1 LGRSFK
7 LSYSIKSQDRLEKNK
22 VALKVEVS
30 DGYFNKSLNKAY
42 KNISEKAKIP
52 GFRKGKIPYEIID
65 LNYGKDYV
73 LSEAANIAISNLY
86 PEIIEDIDLKP
97 IDYPKVDIDG
107 EIVQNKPLNFLIT
120 VEVEPEAELS
130 DYVGIEVEGFPVEV
144 TDEEVDKQ
152 IENLRDKFAAL
163 EPIGETDVSKK
174 GDIMTID
181 FVGTIN
187 GIEFEGGSSKDYVL
201 EIGAGT
207 LFKEIENALEGR
219 KKGEEVKVNVK
230 IPEEAT
236 DKDIAGKDAKFNI
249 NIKEIK
255 RKVVPE
261 LNSEF
266 LKDIGDFEN
275 IDSLRQFIRTNLEQ
289 QKKNLRRDKILSDIV
304 DSLVKNSKIDIP
316 DIMIENEIKSL
327 KNNFE
332 EELNSQKITKE
343 QYLNYF
349 NITEETFEENI
360 KKEALI
366 NIKEYIIFNTLE
378 KELNN
383 KIEPTDDEIKAEK
396 EDLINNLKKVEDKNK
411 LKEYLDTP
419 QGIKNVKSSVRRK
432 KLIDFLIDNAKIKEL
447 SLEDIKKKTEEETAH
462 SEIEEKE
469 SQKDEIKDI
478 DKSKDKKG

>member
-1 LGRSFK
+1 M
-7 LSYSIKSQDRLEKNK
+7 
-22 VALKVEVS
+22 
-30 DGYFNKSLNKAY
+30 
-42 KNISEKAKIP
+42 
-52 GFRKGKIPYEIID
+52 
-65 LNYGKDYV
+65 
-73 LSEAANIAISNLY
+73 
-86 PEIIEDIDLKP
+86 
-97 IDYPKVDIDG
+97 
-107 EIVQNKPLNFLIT
+107 
-120 VEVEPEAELS
+120 
-130 DYVGIEVEGFPVEV
+130 
-144 TDEEVDKQ
+144 
-152 IENLRDKFAAL
+152 
-163 EPIGETDVSKK
+163 EPI
-174 GDIMTID
+174 
-181 FVGTIN
+181 
-187 GIEFEGGSSKDYVL
+187 
-201 EIGAGT
+201 
-207 LFKEIENALEGR
+207 
-219 KKGEEVKVNVK
+219 
-230 IPEEAT
+230 
-236 DKDIAGKDAKFNI
+236 
-249 NIKEIK
+249 IKEIK

-332 EELNSQKITKE
+332 GELNSQKITKE

-447 SLEDIKKKTEEETAH
+447 SLEDIKKKAEEETAH

>member
-1 LGRSFK
+1 M
-7 LSYSIKSQDRLEKNK
+7 SYSIKSQDRLEKNK

-236 DKDIAGKDAKFNI
+236 DKDIAGKNAKFNI

>member
-1 LGRSFK
+1 M
-7 LSYSIKSQDRLEKNK
+7 SYSIKSQDRLEKNK

-349 NITEETFEENI
+349 NITEETFDENI

-447 SLEDIKKKTEEETAH
+447 SLEDIKKKAEEETAH

>member
-1 LGRSFK
+1 M
-7 LSYSIKSQDRLEKNK
+7 SYSIKSQDRLEKNK

-236 DKDIAGKDAKFNI
+236 DKDIAGKNAKFNI

-332 EELNSQKITKE
+332 GELNSQKITKE

>member
-1 LGRSFK
+1 
-7 LSYSIKSQDRLEKNK
+7 LSYSIKSQDKLEKNK

-120 VEVEPEAELS
+120 VEVEPDAELS
-130 DYVGIEVEGFPVEV
+130 NYIGIEVEGFPVEV
-144 TDEEVDKQ
+144 TDDEIDKQ

-181 FVGTIN
+181 FVGTID
-187 GIEFEGGSSKDYVL
+187 GAEFEGSSSKDYVL
-201 EIGAGT
+201 EIGSGA
-207 LFKEIENALEGR
+207 LFKEIESALESR
-219 KKGEEVKVNVK
+219 KKGEEVKINVK

-236 DKDIAGKDAKFNI
+236 NKDIAGKDAEFNI

-266 LKDIGDFEN
+266 LKDIGDFET
-275 IDSLRQFIRTNLEQ
+275 IDSLRQFIRANLEQ
-289 QKKNLRRDKILSDIV
+289 QKKKLRRDKILSDIV
-304 DSLVKNSKIDIP
+304 DYLVKNSKIDIP

-332 EELNSQKITKE
+332 NELNSQKITKE

-349 NITEETFEENI
+349 NITEEAFEENI
-360 KKEALI
+360 KEEALI
-366 NIKEYIIFNTLE
+366 NVKEYIIFNTLE
-378 KELNN
+378 KELKD

-396 EDLINNLKKVEDKNK
+396 EGLINNIKKAEDKNK

-419 QGIKNVKSSVRRK
+419 QGIKNIKSSVRRK

-447 SLEDIKKKTEEETAH
+447 SLEDIKKKAEEEAIS

-469 SQKDEIKDI
+469 SQKDEIKDADDV
-478 DKSKDKKG
+478 DKNKGEKGE

>member
-1 LGRSFK
+1 M
-7 LSYSIKSQDRLEKNK
+7 SYSIKSQDRLEKNK

-187 GIEFEGGSSKDYVL
+187 GFEFEGGSSKDYVL

-219 KKGEEVKVNVK
+219 KKGEEVKVNVE

-236 DKDIAGKDAKFNI
+236 DKDIAGKDVKFNI

-332 EELNSQKITKE
+332 GELNSQKITKE

-447 SLEDIKKKTEEETAH
+447 SLEDIKKKAEEETAH

>member
-1 LGRSFK
+1 M
-7 LSYSIKSQDRLEKNK
+7 SYSIKSQDRLEKNK

-236 DKDIAGKDAKFNI
+236 DKDIAGKNAKFNI

-447 SLEDIKKKTEEETAH
+447 SLEDIKKKAEEETAH

>member
-1 LGRSFK
+1 M
-7 LSYSIKSQDRLEKNK
+7 SYSIKSQDRLEKNK

-201 EIGAGT
+201 EIGAGA

-236 DKDIAGKDAKFNI
+236 DKDIAGKNAKFNI

-447 SLEDIKKKTEEETAH
+447 SLEDIKKKAEEETAH

>member
-1 LGRSFK
+1 M
-7 LSYSIKSQDRLEKNK
+7 SYSIKSQDRLEKNK

-201 EIGAGT
+201 EIGAGA

-447 SLEDIKKKTEEETAH
+447 SLEDIKKKAEEETAH

>member
-1 LGRSFK
+1 

>member
-1 LGRSFK
+1 M
-7 LSYSIKSQDRLEKNK
+7 SYSIKSQDRLEKNK

-332 EELNSQKITKE
+332 GELNSQKITKE

-447 SLEDIKKKTEEETAH
+447 SLEDIKKKAEEETAH

>member
-1 LGRSFK
+1 M
-7 LSYSIKSQDRLEKNK
+7 SYSIKSQDRLEKNK

-447 SLEDIKKKTEEETAH
+447 SLEDIKKKAEEETAH

>member
-1 LGRSFK
+1 

-447 SLEDIKKKTEEETAH
+447 SLEDIKKKAEEETAH

>member
-1 LGRSFK
+1 M
-7 LSYSIKSQDRLEKNK
+7 SYSIKSQDRLEKNK

-201 EIGAGT
+201 EIGAGA

>member
-1 LGRSFK
+1 M
-7 LSYSIKSQDRLEKNK
+7 SYSIKSQDRLEKNK

-187 GIEFEGGSSKDYVL
+187 GFEFEGGSSKDYVL

-219 KKGEEVKVNVK
+219 KKGEEVKVNVE

-332 EELNSQKITKE
+332 GELNSQKITKE

-447 SLEDIKKKTEEETAH
+447 SLEDIKKKAEEETAH

>member
-1 LGRSFK
+1 

-201 EIGAGT
+201 EIGAGA

-236 DKDIAGKDAKFNI
+236 DKDIAGKNAKFNI

>member
-1 LGRSFK
+1 M
-7 LSYSIKSQDRLEKNK
+7 SYSIKSQDRLEKNK

-332 EELNSQKITKE
+332 GELNSQKITKE

>member
-1 LGRSFK
+1 M
-7 LSYSIKSQDRLEKNK
+7 SYSIKSQDRLEKNK

-201 EIGAGT
+201 EIGAGA

-332 EELNSQKITKE
+332 GELNSQKITKE

-447 SLEDIKKKTEEETAH
+447 SLEDIKKKAEEETAH

>member
-1 LGRSFK
+1 M
-7 LSYSIKSQDRLEKNK
+7 SYSIKSQDRLEKNK

>member
-1 LGRSFK
+1 

-201 EIGAGT
+201 EIGAGA

-236 DKDIAGKDAKFNI
+236 DKDIAGKNAKFNI

-447 SLEDIKKKTEEETAH
+447 SLEDIKKKAEEETAH